1 MDSES
6 ASKIRVNEWKET
18 PYIRGVKPLE
28 ITNEHWGIE
37 QVWKS
42 VQNTPQLTL
51 SKDVAQ
57 AVAQCRAFLESKL
70 TGDNGPAIYGV
81 NTGFGDLAHTRVG
94 SDELSALQ
102 RNLLVSHACGVGE
115 VVPTEVVRAMVLLK
129 IKALG
134 KGHSGVRLETVER
147 LMAHWNANLLP
158 VVPSQGSLG
167 ASGDLAPLSHMVLP
181 LIGEGEVHVEGIPVP
196 SHEVLQAK
204 GWKPL
209 QLGAKE
215 GLALINGTQL
225 MLAYGVMAME
235 RLERIADWADALCA
249 WSLEAWH
256 GRIEPFDV
264 DIHNLRNQSNAALVA
279 SNVTDWLKESQWQQ
293 TPREQVQDPYSF
305 RCAPQVH
312 GASRNTLA
320 FARTVLENEINA
332 VTDNPLIFPEKDKVL
347 SGGNFHGQP
356 LALQLEALA
365 LAAAEWGSISE
376 RRTFKLLSGRQGLPA
391 FLVANPGL
399 NSGFMIPQYTAASL
413 VSQNKQLCAPNVV
426 DTIDSSNGQ
435 EDHVSMG
442 ANAALKL
449 WKVLDNVEQVLAIE
463 CLSAAQACDLRGT
476 KGMAPALEGL
486 QRSLRREVPFLS
498 QDAYMHPHLLAAK
511 AWMFSRELSNDGH
524 SAG

>member
-1 MDSES
+1 M
-6 ASKIRVNEWKET
+6 
-18 PYIRGVKPLE
+18 E
-28 ITNEHWGIE
+28 ITNDRWGIE
-37 QVWKS
+37 RIWES
-42 VQNTPQLTL
+42 VLSTPQLTL
-51 SKDVAQ
+51 SEDVVQ
-57 AVAQCRAFLESKL
+57 AVVRCREYLESKL
-70 TGDNGPAIYGV
+70 TGDDGPAIYGV
-81 NTGFGDLAHTRVG
+81 NTGFGDLAHTRVAA
-94 SDELSALQ
+94 DELSELQ
-102 RNLLVSHACGVGE
+102 RNLLFSHACGVGD
-115 VVPTEVVRAMVLLK
+115 VVPTEIVRAMVLLK

-134 KGHSGVRLETVER
+134 KGHSGVRLETMER
-147 LMAHWNANLLP
+147 LVQHWNANLLP

-196 SHEVLQAK
+196 AQDVLQAK
-204 GWKPL
+204 GWQPL
-209 QLGAKE
+209 HLGAKE

-225 MLAYGVMAME
+225 MLAYGVMAVE
-235 RLERIADWADALCA
+235 RMERIADWADALCA

-256 GRIEPFDV
+256 GRVEPFDV
-264 DIHNLRNQSNAALVA
+264 DIHALRNQPNAVLVA
-279 SNVTDWLKESQWQQ
+279 SNVNDWLKESQWQQ
-293 TPREQVQDPYSF
+293 EPHTQVQDPYSF

-312 GASRNTLA
+312 GASRNTLE
-320 FARTVLENEINA
+320 FARSVFENELNA
-332 VTDNPLIFPEKDKVL
+332 VTDNPLIFPDQDKVL

-376 RRTFKLLSGRQGLPA
+376 RRTFKLLAGRQGLPA

-413 VSQNKQLCAPNVV
+413 VSQNKQLCTPNAV

-476 KGMAPALEGL
+476 KGMAPGLDVL
-486 QRSLRREVPFLS
+486 QRSLRREVPFLEK
-498 QDAYMHPHLLAAK
+498 DAYMHPHLLAAK
-511 AWMFSRELSNDGH
+511 AWMFSRELSNESQPPG
-524 SAG
+524 

>member
-1 MDSES
+1 M
-6 ASKIRVNEWKET
+6 
-18 PYIRGVKPLE
+18 E
-28 ITNEHWGIE
+28 ITNDRWGIE
-37 QVWKS
+37 RIWQS
-42 VQNTPQLTL
+42 VLSTPQLTL
-51 SKDVAQ
+51 SEDVVQ
-57 AVAQCRAFLESKL
+57 AVVRCREYLESKL
-70 TGDNGPAIYGV
+70 TGDDGPAIYGV
-81 NTGFGDLAHTRVG
+81 NTGFGDLAHTRVAA
-94 SDELSALQ
+94 DELSELQ
-102 RNLLVSHACGVGE
+102 RNLLVSHACGVGD
-115 VVPTEVVRAMVLLK
+115 VVPTEIVRAMVLLK

-134 KGHSGVRLETVER
+134 KGHSGVRLETMER
-147 LMAHWNANLLP
+147 LVQHWNANLLP

-196 SHEVLQAK
+196 AQDVLQAK
-204 GWKPL
+204 GWQPL
-209 QLGAKE
+209 HLGAKE

-225 MLAYGVMAME
+225 MLAYGVMAVE
-235 RLERIADWADALCA
+235 RMERIADWADALCA

-256 GRIEPFDV
+256 GRVEPFDA
-264 DIHNLRNQSNAALVA
+264 DIHALRNQPNAVLVA
-279 SNVTDWLKESQWQQ
+279 SNVIDWLKESQWQQ
-293 TPREQVQDPYSF
+293 EPRTQVQDPYSF

-312 GASRNTLA
+312 GASRNTLE
-320 FARTVLENEINA
+320 FARSVFENELNA
-332 VTDNPLIFPEKDKVL
+332 VTDNPLIFPEQDKVL

-413 VSQNKQLCAPNVV
+413 VSQNKQLCTPNAV

-476 KGMAPALEGL
+476 KGMAPGLDVL
-486 QRSLRREVPFLS
+486 QRSLRREVPFLEK
-498 QDAYMHPHLLAAK
+498 DAYMHPHLLAAK
-511 AWMFSRELSNDGH
+511 AWMFSRELSNESQPPG
-524 SAG
+524 